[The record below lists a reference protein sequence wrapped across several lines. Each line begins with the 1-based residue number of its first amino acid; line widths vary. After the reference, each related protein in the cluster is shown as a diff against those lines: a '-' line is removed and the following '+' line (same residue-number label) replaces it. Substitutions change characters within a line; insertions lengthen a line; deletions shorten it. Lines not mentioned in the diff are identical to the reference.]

1 LDAGAGAETFTVTSD
16 AGSLAMTPGTGTT
29 LLQNGAAGGDEMK
42 IYMDQLGSYM
52 MLSAEQTTS
61 SAQIV
66 AYAAGNLDLTTS
78 GGDVTI
84 TVPGAASGN
93 DLLLVGIDTDPTPT
107 QMLTLTAGNVVQ
119 KTTLSGTADQ
129 GVIFTSGQYLLG
141 GTSNTEVPFQ
151 TNRFINIDGSN
162 LSITSDGGAKTP
174 VAITGGTNTAV
185 ALTAYGTGDVTMTS
199 ADDVTATATDDI
211 TFTATDALGVASATT
226 NVNTASGNVNIGS
239 ATGTNTILGTT
250 NINTT
255 GSQSTA
261 IGNSTGT
268 VTVTGATTF
277 NNTTTLANA
286 TDLRFSEPTASGS
299 NYTSFVAGTQAA
311 DLQYTLPTAAP
322 TSTNRVLTATT
333 YANPMTL
340 AWSNPNAEVV
350 YGVDNTAA
358 WTGAQDNITVPA
370 DKAVMRVTA
379 TADLNLSGLDATGI
393 ANGRIIVLVNVG
405 SNDITIKHNNS
416 STAANSFK
424 LPGGADITLAPD
436 GSVTVMY
443 DTTSA
448 KWRVLSV
455 N

>member
-1 LDAGAGAETFTVTSD
+1 
-16 AGSLAMTPGTGTT
+16 
-29 LLQNGAAGGDEMK
+29 
-42 IYMDQLGSYM
+42 
-52 MLSAEQTTS
+52 
-61 SAQIV
+61 
-66 AYAAGNLDLTTS
+66 
-78 GGDVTI
+78 
-84 TVPGAASGN
+84 
-93 DLLLVGIDTDPTPT
+93 
-107 QMLTLTAGNVVQ
+107 
-119 KTTLSGTADQ
+119 
-129 GVIFTSGQYLLG
+129 LG